1 MFFDS
6 LLYDAISESNK
17 SCNQMAIETKS
28 RYGVDISKQGIDQR
42 FNEGAQKYIQT
53 LISEVLSTQISQSI
67 DIGLLKLFQRVIIKD
82 SSKFDLNARLKDK
95 LPGFGGSA
103 SEAGVCIQYEFDI
116 KTGQVNDLAI
126 TPANRPD
133 TKDALSTVG
142 LVKKG
147 DLTIRDLGY
156 FAVEFFKATQ
166 KEGAFFL
173 SRLNAKIIVYQ
184 KKEERFEELDFGKL
198 YETMREDNTEKLDMD
213 VFIGQDYKFPVR
225 LIVELTSDGVFNT
238 RMKKIGEYNKKKGF
252 QTSQNY
258 RNRSRFNLFVTNIPA
273 NIVVGEAIAKL
284 YKIRWQIELIFKI
297 WKSVFGL
304 DNIAPMK
311 YERLMSTLNARL
323 LIVLINWETFMV
335 QRANL
340 FEKVGHLLS
349 INKCFK
355 TLKDN
360 SAQLRYILETGGK
373 GIERWMRWTTGVFES
388 KHWLEKRKNKLG
400 FEEIICL
407 NIL

>member
-42 FNEGAQKYIQT
+42 FSVGAQKYIQT

-67 DIGLLKLFQRVIIKD
+67 DIGLLELFQRVIIKD

-133 TKDALSTVG
+133 TKDALSTVD

-184 KKEERFEELDFGKL
+184 KKEEKFEELDFGKL
-198 YETMREDNTEKLDMD
+198 YETMREDNTEKIDID

-258 RNRSRFNLFVTNIPA
+258 RNRSRFNLFVTNIPT
-273 NIVVGEAIAKL
+273 NIVAGGAIAKL

-360 SAQLRYILETGGK
+360 SAQLRYILENGGK
-373 GIERWMRWTTGVFES
+373 GIERWMRWTTGIFES

-400 FEEIICL
+400 FEEIIYL